1 MRRWRLAYVFFVFPL
16 VALPAFGQTPERLP
30 FDVSRHAL
38 TQIDTTLLQ
47 WTSLRIFTGGIEGE
61 LFYRAVGVTPEVC
74 HAVALV
80 GMVRLRNSYKK
91 ENEADPVVL
100 RLRLLCASAFHGSVN
115 YDGVN
120 TRLQII
126 DSKSGSVLYRARE
139 PGLP

>member
-1 MRRWRLAYVFFVFPL
+1 MRRWRLAFFFFLYVAV
-16 VALPAFGQTPERLP
+16 PAFGQTPEKLP
-30 FDVSRHAL
+30 FDVSRQAL

-47 WTSLRIFTGGIEGE
+47 WTSLRTFTGGIEGE
-61 LFYRAVGVTPEVC
+61 LFYRAVDVTPEVC

-91 ENEADPVVL
+91 ESEADPVVL
-100 RLRLLCASAFHGSVN
+100 RLGLLCASAFHGSLY

-120 TRLQII
+120 TRLEIF
-126 DSKSGSVLYRARE
+126 DSRSGSILYQARE